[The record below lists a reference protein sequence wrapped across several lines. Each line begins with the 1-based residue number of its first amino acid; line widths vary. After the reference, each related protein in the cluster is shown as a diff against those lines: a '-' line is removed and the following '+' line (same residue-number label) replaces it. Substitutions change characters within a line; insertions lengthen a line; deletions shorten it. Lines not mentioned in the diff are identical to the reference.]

1 MPCNVKRTHSSDPQT
16 KSDLGSTP
24 KSGIEDRPKCLHASR
39 QSKQVSGAF
48 FTPDEQEDSS
58 EQTYKDAPHRFW
70 KFLRRYKNLI
80 AIAALGNVF
89 TVFLFLLIPLFAKFV
104 IDEAIPGKNTGLLV
118 GLAAGLFLLQVLRF
132 VVGYGHNYLSHYIG
146 QRTVFDIRRALFNH
160 LQLLHLSFYEKKR
173 TASLVNRVI
182 HDAGAIQ
189 QFINTA
195 FGTVANSLVVLVM
208 SLGIMFWLNHYLALF
223 CLACLPVYYL
233 VVRSF
238 RTRLLAQHHEVKERQ
253 SLLAGKLGETFAGI
267 RVVKSFAQE
276 DHERKRFV
284 LTIKDNFYKELD
296 LPLIGTRMQNALGLM
311 FFFVYSVAMV
321 VMGMSAIG
329 GTTTIGGYVA
339 FTSYL
344 WMLFGPV
351 EQLSQLLQAS
361 TNARTGFERILS
373 LLDTKPNVREDDN
386 PLVLA
391 EMHGHV
397 QFEHVDFSYDG
408 RPTIQDFCLDVRPGE
423 IVALVGH
430 SGSGKSTLM
439 SLLTRFYDVDSGRIL
454 IDGTDLRRLKYDTYR
469 QQLGIV
475 LQENFLFSGTVKENI
490 RYGRPEA
497 SMEEVVRA
505 ARLANALEFIKEMPL
520 GFNSQIGQGGVTL
533 SGGQRQRL
541 AIARCI
547 LKDPRILIFD
557 EATSALDTHSE
568 ALIQASL
575 DTLMQGRT
583 VFIVA
588 HRLSTIR
595 KANRIVVM
603 KHGRIVEVGT
613 HDELIKLGGA
623 YFHLQQPKPLEYDA
637 SVPA

>member
-1 MPCNVKRTHSSDPQT
+1 MD
-16 KSDLGSTP
+16 
-24 KSGIEDRPKCLHASR
+24 
-39 QSKQVSGAF
+39 GAF
-48 FTPDEQEDSS
+48 FTPDDKEDLA
-58 EQTYKDAPHRFW
+58 ERTYPDAPRRFW
-70 KFLRRYKNLI
+70 KFLRRYKSLI
-80 AIAALGNVF
+80 GIAVLGNVF

-104 IDEAIPGKNTGLLV
+104 IDEAIPGKNTGLLI
-118 GLAAGLFLLQVLRF
+118 GLAAGLFILQALRF
-132 VVGYGHNYLSHYIG
+132 VVGFGHNYLVNYIG
-146 QRTVFDIRRALFNH
+146 QRTIFDIRRTLFNH
-160 LQLLHLSFYEKKR
+160 LQLLHLAFYEKKR

-182 HDAGAIQ
+182 HDAASIQ

-195 FGTVANSLVVLVM
+195 FSTLANSMVVLIM
-208 SLGIMFWLNHYLALF
+208 SLAIMFWLNAPLAIF
-223 CLACLPVYYL
+223 CMVCLPFYFL

-238 RTRLLAQHHEVKERQ
+238 RTRLRAKHHEVKERQ

-284 LTIKDNFYKELD
+284 LTIKDNFYSELD
-296 LPLIGTRMQNALGLM
+296 LPLIGMRMQNALGLM
-311 FFFVYSVAMV
+311 FFFVYCVAMV
-321 VMGMSAIG
+321 VMGMTAIG
-329 GTTTIGGYVA
+329 GGTTIGGYVA

-351 EQLSQLLQAS
+351 EQLSSLMQAS

-373 LLDTKPNVREDDN
+373 LIDTKPVIREDDN
-386 PLVLA
+386 PLILPA
-391 EMHGHV
+391 MRGRV
-397 QFEHVDFSYDG
+397 QFDHVDFSYDG
-408 RPTIQDFCLDVRPGE
+408 RPTIRDFHLDVQPGE
-423 IVALVGH
+423 IIALVGH

-439 SLLTRFYDVDSGRIL
+439 SLLTRFYDVDAGQIL
-454 IDGTDLRRLKYDTYR
+454 IDGTDLRRLKYDAYR

-475 LQENFLFSGTVKENI
+475 LQENFLFSGTVEENI
-490 RYGRPEA
+490 RYGRPDA
-497 SMEEVVRA
+497 PMEDVVRA
-505 ARLANALEFIKEMPL
+505 ARLANALEFIEKMPR
-520 GFNSQIGQGGVTL
+520 GFDSQIGQGGVSL

-557 EATSALDTHSE
+557 EATSALDTRSE

-595 KANRIVVM
+595 KADRIVVM
-603 KHGRIVEVGT
+603 SHGQIVEIGT
-613 HDELIKLGGA
+613 HEELLARRGA
-623 YFHLQQPKPLEYDA
+623 YFQLHQPKPVETVA
-637 SVPA
+637 AVSA